1 LTQNTRLNKL
11 PGAFLLDIFQNH
23 RYSAEQYQRVKR
35 GSDMDDGMLEL
46 VQKILYFVTYI
57 AVGGTVGLIFFL
69 VFAPSI
75 LGSRAISKQ
84 LDALHEQTQQLSTSL
99 ERLAE
104 SIEKFRDRDRG
115 GS

>member
-1 LTQNTRLNKL
+1 LLREELSIYL
-11 PGAFLLDIFQNH
+11 PLAFLLDIFQNH
-23 RYSAEQYQRVKR
+23 RYIAEQYQPVMR

-46 VQKILYFVTYI
+46 IQKILYFVTYI

-75 LGSRAISKQ
+75 LGSRTISKQ
-84 LDALHEQTQQLSTSL
+84 LEGLDNQIDQLGTSL
-99 ERLAE
+99 DRLAQ
-104 SIEKFRDRDRG
+104 SIESLRDRDRD